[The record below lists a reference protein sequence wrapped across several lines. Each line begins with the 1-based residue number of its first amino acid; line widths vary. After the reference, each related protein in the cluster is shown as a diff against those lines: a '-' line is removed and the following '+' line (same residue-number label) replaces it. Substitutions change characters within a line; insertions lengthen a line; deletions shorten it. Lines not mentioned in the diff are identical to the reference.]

1 MSKLVIFDM
10 DGLMFDTEPLYYEA
24 NQRTADKL
32 GIPFDYAFYKQFIGA
47 SDADFFKA
55 IYQTVPK
62 EKADL
67 FVDESRKDLKELF
80 YSTTPKLKPGLREL
94 LDSLKED
101 DVRLAVASSSHHE
114 LIDTL
119 LEKADL
125 TTYFDAVVGGDEV
138 KQSKPSPEIFLKA
151 AELTGPEH
159 SDVIVLEDSL
169 NGIRAGHSA
178 GFKVI
183 MVPDLIAP
191 DKEAESKTFAICK
204 DLFEVISEIKNAFRD

>member
-47 SDADFFKA
+47 SDADFFDA
-55 IYQTVPK
+55 IYQTVSK

-67 FVDESRKDLKELF
+67 FIEESRKDLRDLF
-80 YSTTPKLKPGLREL
+80 YSTVPTLKPGLREL
-94 LDSLKED
+94 LDFLKEEK
-101 DVRLAVASSSHHE
+101 VKLAVASSSHHE

-119 LEKADL
+119 LEKAEL
-125 TTYFDAVVGGDEV
+125 TSYFDAIVGGDEV
-138 KQSKPSPEIFLKA
+138 EESKPNPEIFLKA
-151 AELTGPEH
+151 AELTGPDH
-159 SDVIVLEDSL
+159 SDIMVLEDSL
-169 NGIRAGHSA
+169 NGIRAGYSA

-191 DKEAESKTFAICK
+191 DKEAESKTIAICK
-204 DLFEVISEIKNAFRD
+204 DLFEVISEIKSAFRD